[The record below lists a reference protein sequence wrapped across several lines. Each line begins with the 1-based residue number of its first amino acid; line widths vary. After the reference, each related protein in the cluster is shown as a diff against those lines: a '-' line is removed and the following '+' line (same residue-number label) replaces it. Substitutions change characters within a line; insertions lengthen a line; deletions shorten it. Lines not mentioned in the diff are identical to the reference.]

1 MEENGWS
8 LARRLE
14 SWPPPSLSRAISDA
28 GSSEA
33 APTFVARQPIY
44 DRRLEVFGYEMLFR
58 GADVASAEFADDNA
72 ATASTVVTTIADIG
86 LESLVGART
95 CFVNVTREFILNEF
109 ATLLPS
115 DRVALEL
122 GRGVAA
128 DADVR
133 AKLVE
138 LREKGYR
145 IVLDDF
151 VLRDDSMSLLEIAD
165 MVKLDALS
173 FSDEQLVDQAREL
186 TAQGVRLVAERIE
199 NHEAFDRCKEA
210 GFELFQGYFFCQPKT
225 VTGKGVPAN
234 RLAQMELVVALQ
246 NPDVE
251 LEELDRV
258 ISRDLGVSYRLLRFV
273 NSAYFSLPRRVD
285 SVHDAIILLGSRNV
299 RSWAMLLTLAEIDD
313 QPSELVRTAMVRAK
327 MGERIASAT
336 GHGRSRVGFHRR
348 PVLGARR
355 ADEHADGGRAVRAA
369 AVAGRQQRAA
379 GGRGPAGRA
388 ALLGDHLRAGR
399 LRLARQRVARCRRD
413 PARRLPRGDALGRR
427 GDRRLVRPRLARR
440 QAEAAD
446 LLERS
451 DPVLE
456 RRVRVEHA
464 AQARAQALVV
474 AQRRL
479 DVEVRRRARDR
490 AAAACGRR
498 AGRPAP
504 APGPRRRR

>member
-1 MEENGWS
+1 MAKSKYRPGERTSLQNGSEGRGMEDNGWS

-58 GADVASAEFADDNA
+58 GADVASAEYADVNA

-86 LESLVGART
+86 LEALVGART

-151 VLRDDSMSLLEIAD
+151 VLREDSVPLLAIAD

-234 RLAQMELVVALQ
+234 RLAQMELVAALQ

-285 SVHDAIILLGSRNV
+285 SVHDAIVLLGSRNV

-327 MGERIASAT
+327 MGERIAAALGTVDPESAFT
-336 GHGRSRVGFHRR
+336 VGLFSVLDALMSMRMEDVLSELPLSRDVSGALLSGDGL
-348 PVLGARR
+348 LGELLSWVITYERGNFGSLDSGSPAADAILRDAYLEAMR
-355 ADEHADGGRAVRAA
+355 WADEATAA
-369 AVAGRQQRAA
+369 SS
-379 GGRGPAGRA
+379 
-388 ALLGDHLRAGR
+388 D
-399 LRLARQRVARCRRD
+399 RD
-413 PARRLPRGDALGRR
+413 
-427 GDRRLVRPRLARR
+427 
-440 QAEAAD
+440 
-446 LLERS
+446 
-451 DPVLE
+451 
-456 RRVRVEHA
+456 
-464 AQARAQALVV
+464 
-474 AQRRL
+474 
-479 DVEVRRRARDR
+479 
-490 AAAACGRR
+490 
-498 AGRPAP
+498 
-504 APGPRRRR
+504 

>member
-327 MGERIASAT
+327 MGERIASALGT
-336 GHGRSRVGFHRR
+336 VDPESAFTVGLFSVLDALMSMRMEDVLSELPLSRDVSNALLAGEGL
-348 PVLGARR
+348 LGELLSWVITYERGDFGSLDSGSPAADAILRDAYLEAMR
-355 ADEHADGGRAVRAA
+355 WADEATAA
-369 AVAGRQQRAA
+369 SSD
-379 GGRGPAGRA
+379 RG
-388 ALLGDHLRAGR
+388 
-399 LRLARQRVARCRRD
+399 
-413 PARRLPRGDALGRR
+413 
-427 GDRRLVRPRLARR
+427 
-440 QAEAAD
+440 
-446 LLERS
+446 
-451 DPVLE
+451 
-456 RRVRVEHA
+456 
-464 AQARAQALVV
+464 
-474 AQRRL
+474 
-479 DVEVRRRARDR
+479 
-490 AAAACGRR
+490 
-498 AGRPAP
+498 
-504 APGPRRRR
+504 